1 MPEGQLPKSKQRLLD
16 LLTQVSMVF
25 LCTSLVVRP
34 LTSGFTIGLELTLL
48 FQFFTLL
55 SGLMWLSVMV
65 LKRELKVV
73 LPGIGIPLAV
83 FALSIVVS
91 VFRASCMFLAAATA
105 FDWIVDLLLFLLV
118 LQLARDSENR
128 QTLIRVCLAT
138 AFVVAVYG
146 LIQYFKG
153 FPEMKVW
160 IEANTVEAQKALGIF
175 DPINW
180 NDLKSRLYTDEVFST
195 FVIANA
201 LGGYLVM
208 ILPLQLADLWVE
220 MLDLEGTF
228 LCRLKR
234 CLRKPSF
241 IVKAMAFVLVL
252 FCLSLTG
259 AKGAWICIPIQIA
272 VFAFFL
278 GNAVSRR
285 RRLLVIG
292 GVGASILAGI
302 LIIGIAWLSKGN
314 SISDRILGAMFG
326 LWDSLYVRLGYWDT
340 SLQILK
346 TDGNFLLGVGANNF
360 QEAFPVFKTV
370 TSSEVQKAHNHY
382 LQLIVELGI
391 AGGAAFVAMWSILF
405 IRASKSDVV
414 DEDEAAPH
422 CPRKTMAFP
431 ACGIG
436 FLCVVVYA
444 DAFRNIPSSTDNVVI
459 GVLLA
464 GLWCAFFAISGSG
477 VFSSSLSNT
486 WIKAAILSGL
496 SGMLLHSVIDFDL
509 YVAGCAQSLWLLGAI
524 AISLQAGLREKTFKL
539 TPVWQAILMFSSLLG
554 FVILTSFVFPRV
566 TESAGLK
573 ASAQGLIQNALA
585 SKDNERRALGLQ
597 AGIHQLQ
604 LAQQLNPLDPEI
616 PFELSAG
623 YQHVWFTSRSVD
635 AALACVESMERAS
648 ALAPLRGGYHHQ
660 LAQFLQAVAATHPK
674 TVTLH
679 LKNHFSVRDEIQTA
693 PEAFRPA
700 LSHYAQAR
708 ELYPSKPT
716 ARLPE
721 ADLLWGLKMK
731 DKAREKYSEIL
742 EIDDQIHPRWR
753 NLKLS
758 DEVRLRIELRL
769 GRSPLKTG
777 EVE

>member
-1 MPEGQLPKSKQRLLD
+1 MPEAKLPKSKQRLLD
-16 LLTQVSMVF
+16 LLMQASMVF

-34 LTSGFTIGLELTLL
+34 LTSGFTIGIELTML

-65 LKRELKVV
+65 LKRELRVV
-73 LPGIGIPLAV
+73 LPGVGVPLAI
-83 FALSIVVS
+83 FAASIVVS
-91 VFRASCMFLAAATA
+91 VFRASCMFLAASTA
-105 FDWIVDLLLFLLV
+105 FDWIVDLILFLLV
-118 LQLARDSENR
+118 LQLARDAENR

-153 FPEMKVW
+153 FPEMKAW
-160 IEANTVEAQKALGIF
+160 IEANTAEAQKALGIF

-208 ILPLQLADLWVE
+208 ILPLQFADLSVE
-220 MLDLEGTF
+220 MIDREGTF
-228 LCRLKR
+228 LGRLKD
-234 CLRKPSF
+234 CLSKPSF
-241 IVKAMAFVLVL
+241 IVKAVAFVLVL
-252 FCLSLTG
+252 YCLFLTG
-259 AKGAWICIPIQIA
+259 AKGAWVCIPIQIA

-278 GNAVSRR
+278 GNTVSRR

-292 GVGASILAGI
+292 GVGASITAGI
-302 LIIGIAWLSKGN
+302 LILVLAWLTKGN
-314 SISDRILGAMFG
+314 SISDRIMGAAFG

-340 SLQILK
+340 ALQILK
-346 TDGNFLLGVGANNF
+346 ADGNFLLGVGANNF
-360 QEAFPVFKTV
+360 QEAFPGFKTV

-382 LQLIVELGI
+382 LQLTVELGI
-391 AGGAAFVAMWSILF
+391 AGGAAFVAMWGILF
-405 IRASKSDVV
+405 VRASKYDVV
-414 DEDEAAPH
+414 DESEAPPAR
-422 CPRKTMAFP
+422 PRKAMALP

-464 GLWCAFFAISGSG
+464 GLWCAFFAISGSE
-477 VFSSSLSNT
+477 VFHSNHSKV
-486 WIKAAILSGL
+486 WLKAAILAGL

-524 AISLQAGLREKTFKL
+524 AISLQTGLRVKTFKL
-539 TPVWQAILMFSSLLG
+539 TPVWQVMLMFSSLIV

-573 ASAQGLIQNALA
+573 GSGQELIQNAIA
-585 SKDNERRALGLQ
+585 SKNSERRALGLQ
-597 AGIHQLQ
+597 AGIIQLQ
-604 LAQQLNPLDPEI
+604 LAQQLNPLNPDI
-616 PFELSAG
+616 PFELSTG
-623 YQHVWFTSRSVD
+623 YQHVWFTSGSLD

-660 LAQFLQAVAATHPK
+660 LAQFLQAVAVTHPK
-674 TVTLH
+674 TITLH
-679 LKNHFSVRDEIQTA
+679 LRNHFSIGDEYNTA
-693 PEAFRPA
+693 PEVFRPA
-700 LSHYAQAR
+700 LSQYARAR

-721 ADLLWGLKMK
+721 ADLLWGLKIK

-742 EIDDQIHPRWR
+742 QIDDQIHPRWR

-758 DEVRLRIELRL
+758 EEMRLRIELLL
-769 GRSPLKTG
+769 GNVPPNKG
-777 EVE
+777 AIE